1 MGKEGV
7 GSKRQVDMKRVL
19 LAIALSINQLST
31 CVIIHYH
38 GVYRSVCL
46 YLFRVSL
53 TYILKFKMIKES

>member
-1 MGKEGV
+1 MGKEGA
-7 GSKRQVDMKRVL
+7 GSNRQVDLKGFI

-53 TYILKFKMIKES
+53 TYILKFEMIKES